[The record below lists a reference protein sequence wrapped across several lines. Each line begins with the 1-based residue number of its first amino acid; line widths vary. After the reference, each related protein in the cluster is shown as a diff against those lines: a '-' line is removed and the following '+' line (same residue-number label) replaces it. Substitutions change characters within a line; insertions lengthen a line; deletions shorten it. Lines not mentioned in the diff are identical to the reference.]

1 MTQHAPAVPTINR
14 LLAHLPED
22 EFELLRP
29 HMAQVQLE
37 LHTVIIEPHV
47 PIRDNYFPLNA
58 LLSMVSVME
67 DGSAVECGSIG
78 REGMSGI
85 PVLLDAGETSMQT
98 VVQIAGE
105 AIRIKAEVLKEV
117 YDRGGALKRILN
129 RYMHTVVVVGS
140 QSTACNRL
148 HHIDRRLC
156 RWLLMS
162 SDGIGSD
169 EVRITHEYLAVMLGV
184 RRAGVSEAAAK
195 LQEQNLISYSR
206 GSIQILD
213 RESLEE
219 LACECYRVVK
229 AEYERL
235 FS

>member
-1 MTQHAPAVPTINR
+1 MTQHAPASQTVNR
-14 LLAHLPED
+14 LLAHLPEAD
-22 EFELLRP
+22 FELLRP
-29 HMAQVQLE
+29 HMEHVQLP
-37 LHTVIIEPHV
+37 LHTSIIEPHV

-58 LLSMVSVME
+58 LLSMVTIMK
-67 DGSAVECGSIG
+67 DGSMVECGSIG

-105 AIRIKAEVLKEV
+105 AIRVKAEVVKEV
-117 YDRGGALKRILN
+117 YERGGALKQILN

-140 QSTACNRL
+140 QSTACNRV
-148 HHIDRRLC
+148 HRIEERLA

-162 SDGIGSD
+162 ADGIGSD

-195 LQEQNLISYSR
+195 LQEQDLIRYSR

-213 RESLEE
+213 RKSLEAA
-219 LACECYRVVK
+219 ACECYRVVK
-229 AEYERL
+229 TEYERL
-235 FS
+235 FD